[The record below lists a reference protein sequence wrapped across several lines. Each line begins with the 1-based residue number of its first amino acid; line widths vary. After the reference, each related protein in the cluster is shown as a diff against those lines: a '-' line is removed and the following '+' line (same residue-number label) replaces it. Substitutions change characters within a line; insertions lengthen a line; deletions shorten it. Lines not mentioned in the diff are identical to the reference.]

1 MKRIIHTFLV
11 ISLAAVLLS
20 GCGNDNSDTIK
31 ETVSDISTETEAAEA
46 VESNES
52 SEESSKPESTEEAQ
66 QAEPVETAEA
76 ESTEVIED
84 VFVEESQ
91 TQDVIAEEQ
100 EAPAYTYTDLS
111 KTMFAQQSV
120 NIRDLPSTDGN
131 KLGALALNQ
140 EVTVT
145 GQCNETSWYR
155 IEYSG
160 SAAYVSNKYLGDS
173 MVEVV
178 QSNDNSSDLSTN
190 TENPYPLFEVIDE
203 GGDKVYFYWT
213 WDGVTTQK
221 STEFWSCWNNCI
233 SILAER
239 HGWEFYYDGPSHLG
253 GNVHDFGP
261 SDKTG
266 YYVDGNYVM
275 RARPQCCP
283 NTTVPAEATEFAG
296 WR

>member
-31 ETVSDISTETEAAEA
+31 ETVSDISTETEASEG
-46 VESNES
+46 VESSES

-91 TQDVIAEEQ
+91 TEDVIAEEQ

-111 KTMFAQQSV
+111 KTMFAQESV

-131 KLGALALNQ
+131 KLGALALNE

-145 GQCNETSWYR
+145 GQCNETLWYR
-155 IEYSG
+155 IDYNG
-160 SAAYVSNKYLGDS
+160 GTAYVSNKYIVAEK
-173 MVEVV
+173 VEET
-178 QSNDNSSDLSTN
+178 QQDI
-190 TENPYPLFEVIDE
+190 P
-203 GGDKVYFYWT
+203 
-213 WDGVTTQK
+213 TTQQTVSK
-221 STEFWSCWNNCI
+221 GNWADGYELHTWYDMGEYFFYIGTDLDDAMLNGLNPQSIFDST
-233 SILAER
+233 
-239 HGWEFYYDGPSHLG
+239 G
-253 GNVHDFGP
+253 
-261 SDKTG
+261 
-266 YYVDGNYVM
+266 
-275 RARPQCCP
+275 QCDP
-283 NTTVPAEATEFAG
+283 NTYGGILQARYPDRMITFCSTGSIPGKSGVMVCAVNQKSNGGPD
-296 WR
+296 WDSVDWLWDSWD